1 MAETKSELVEELSS
15 QSTKAEL
22 VELLGSRLK
31 KDEISKILDDDSE
44 GTKEELLRKLGSRTK
59 DELVQAVESRLTK
72 DEITKAVDAVR
83 DEADEDEADAEEQED
98 EEQEEQ
104 EDERPSSRD
113 DRSEQ
118 QADDE
123 EQDDEEEQD
132 GPSSRHVDDSELDWN
147 AELEWAPPPQPTPAP
162 VSYVGA
168 APFMPGARVRV
179 DLSGLPTM
187 GIFLGKGASA
197 AGTITGVNAHERT
210 VRVYLDAC
218 FDGQKEIFLPP
229 ERIFLDQ

>member
-1 MAETKSELVEELSS
+1 MASETKSELVDELSS
-15 QSTKAEL
+15 QTTKAEL
-22 VELLGSRLK
+22 VDLLGSRLK
-31 KDEISKILDDDSE
+31 KDEISKLLDDDSE
-44 GTKEELLRKLGSRTK
+44 GTKDELLRKLGLRTK

-72 DEITKAVDAVR
+72 DEIQKAIAAR
-83 DEADEDEADAEEQED
+83 DDSDEKEDEDEGDDDESDAAASQQQHD
-98 EEQEEQ
+98 ESQ
-104 EDERPSSRD
+104 DEREDTEER
-113 DRSEQ
+113 EAQ
-118 QADDE
+118 QRRT
-123 EQDDEEEQD
+123 
-132 GPSSRHVDDSELDWN
+132 RHVDDTELDWS

-162 VSYVGA
+162 VHFAGA

-179 DLSGLPTM
+179 DLSGLPTL

-229 ERIFLDQ
+229 ERVLLDQ